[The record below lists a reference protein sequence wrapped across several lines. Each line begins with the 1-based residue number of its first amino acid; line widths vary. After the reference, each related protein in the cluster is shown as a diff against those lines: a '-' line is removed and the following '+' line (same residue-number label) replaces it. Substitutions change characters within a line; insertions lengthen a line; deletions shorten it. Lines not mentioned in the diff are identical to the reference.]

1 MKMKKCL
8 RFMFGAAC
16 TACALNVSA
25 QTDSGSATQSASS
38 SETMS
43 EKISDGAIT
52 TKVKA
57 ALLNAKDV
65 KGSQNIHVK
74 TTAGAVQLTG
84 TVPTRQAKAAAA
96 AAAKTVDG
104 VTRVHNDL
112 TVAD

>member
-1 MKMKKCL
+1 MKTEKIL
-8 RFMFGAAC
+8 HLAIAVAC
-16 TACALNVSA
+16 AACALNVGA
-25 QTDSGSATQSASS
+25 QTSSGSSASS

-65 KGSQNIHVK
+65 QGSQNIHVT
-74 TTAGAVQLTG
+74 TTAGAVRLSG
-84 TVPTRQAKAAAA
+84 TVPSKASKEAAT

-104 VTRVHNDL
+104 VTRVRNDL
-112 TVAD
+112 KVGG

>member
-1 MKMKKCL
+1 MTIEKPL
-8 RFMFGAAC
+8 RFMFIAAC
-16 TACALNVSA
+16 ATCAFNVAA
-25 QTDSGSATQSASS
+25 QTGNATQSASS

-65 KGSQNIHVK
+65 KGSQNIHVE
-74 TTAGAVQLTG
+74 TTAGAVRLTG

-104 VTRVHNDL
+104 VTRVRNDL
-112 TVAD
+112 KVSG